1 VWSNRPVAVI
11 GAFRSLDLG
20 VSGKP
25 SEAAMRGNR
34 CIPWRSV
41 AIKKPPGS
49 GYHCLLVRA
58 PEETDP
64 AKPLVVSLQNALIW
78 YFGRRFEHFLDEGSN
93 VLVKVRNVAKINEQN
108 PIVMP

>member
-1 VWSNRPVAVI
+1 LVLLCDGHDTINNH
-11 GAFRSLDLG
+11 G
-20 VSGKP
+20 VDY
-25 SEAAMRGNR
+25 R
-34 CIPWRSV
+34 RSV
-41 AIKKPPGS
+41 TIKKPPGS

-78 YFGRRFEHFLDEGSN
+78 YFGPRFEHFLDEGSN
-93 VLVKVRNVAKINEQN
+93 VLVKVRNEAKINEQN